1 MRISRRKREQRLRR
15 KSVEQRVDSVGV
27 GRLEPSVRLKAK
39 PSGVFFV
46 NVVIDSSRLHLL
58 VIIARMRDAL
68 AIGATVSIIGN
79 CGRTS
84 TDIKWA
90 AENRERRSV
99 RIPVECEHLL
109 IERHRLR

>member
-15 KSVEQRVDSVGV
+15 KSVEQRVDRVGV

-68 AIGATVSIIGN
+68 AIRATVSIVRN
-79 CGRTS
+79 RRRS
-84 TDIKWA
+84 APRNEWA

-99 RIPVECEHLL
+99 RI
-109 IERHRLR
+109 

>member
-15 KSVEQRVDSVGV
+15 KSVEQWVDRVGV
-27 GRLEPSVRLKAK
+27 GRLEPSVRLK
-39 PSGVFFV
+39 PEPRGVFLIEVVV
-46 NVVIDSSRLHLL
+46 NASRLDLL

-68 AIGATVSIIGN
+68 AIRATVSIVRN
-79 CGRTS
+79 RRRS
-84 TDIKWA
+84 APRNEWA

-99 RIPVECEHLL
+99 RIPVEREHLL